1 MRSLQGTQNVH
12 SYEQMRA
19 GEPGGSAAFPHR
31 SQLSRIS
38 KAMAP
43 QRFRTPATRSPVL
56 APAPV
61 PDDVGTG

>member
-19 GEPGGSAAFPHR
+19 GEPCGSAAFPHR

-38 KAMAP
+38 KATAP
-43 QRFRTPATRSPVL
+43 PAVSDTRHSVTG
-56 APAPV
+56 A
-61 PDDVGTG
+61 GTGTGTG